1 MANYSVYILAPTL
14 LSLNFDI
21 PKLGTWYVLY
31 GGMKHTFQVRMIEKS
46 QDMNTVS
53 GTYVNISTNSHAKG
67 TRECYKQSQI
77 EIEYYSVPFFEHIT
91 EFDVL

>member
-1 MANYSVYILAPTL
+1 
-14 LSLNFDI
+14 
-21 PKLGTWYVLY
+21 
-31 GGMKHTFQVRMIEKS
+31 MKHTFQVRMIDKS

-77 EIEYYSVPFFEHIT
+77 EIEYYSAPFFEQIT
-91 EFDVL
+91 ECDMLYR